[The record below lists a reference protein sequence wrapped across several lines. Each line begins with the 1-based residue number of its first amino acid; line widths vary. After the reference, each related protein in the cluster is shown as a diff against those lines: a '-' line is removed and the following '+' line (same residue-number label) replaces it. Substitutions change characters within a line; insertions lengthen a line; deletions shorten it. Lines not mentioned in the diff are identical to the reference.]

1 MSCFE
6 TVVELFRYVG
16 RPKFDAINNRF
27 SATIS
32 YDAHIYELLVSLQP
46 HTAWGEIEEI
56 VIDDVDID
64 VDDSFPAE
72 GTSITLTI
80 SISTGASE
88 SFFIDIKDLIQK
100 SPMLNRGTLR
110 KSFYLVEEDFYFNEG
125 MGEGL
130 AKIPELS
137 VLKNLCDFILCLSK
151 VAHYSN
157 SKSDDVCHKLVFLK
171 NTNAKS
177 LPLII
182 ETNVDYSLLLTGI
195 KDLKIIE
202 SFSDEKRAI
211 TDDNYFER
219 KGIFI
224 NTVVDFLESI
234 DVKKQFHFLFCEW
247 DEFLKL
253 YHNNLGVYLSGF
265 SFHKV
270 RKEVAEA
277 EANLAERFSK
287 IMSDMIAKLLGIP
300 VSLVATFG
308 MIKLNALP
316 EMLVVFLGVLLTSI
330 IMFFIVRSQYTQ
342 FRMICDAKD
351 IIFSPLVKKSVGYT
365 EDLKK
370 LVCNAKDNL
379 DKNQVMLNRYLL
391 FFQCLCWIPT
401 ALGGGMILMA
411 IMVHLGLL

>member
-64 VDDSFPAE
+64 VDDSLPAK

-100 SPMLNRGTLR
+100 SPMLNRGILR

-125 MGEGL
+125 MVEGL

-202 SFSDEKRAI
+202 SFSDEKKAI

-234 DVKKQFHFLFCEW
+234 DVKKQFHF
-247 DEFLKL
+247 
-253 YHNNLGVYLSGF
+253 YSVSGMNF
-265 SFHKV
+265 
-270 RKEVAEA
+270 
-277 EANLAERFSK
+277 
-287 IMSDMIAKLLGIP
+287 
-300 VSLVATFG
+300 
-308 MIKLNALP
+308 
-316 EMLVVFLGVLLTSI
+316 
-330 IMFFIVRSQYTQ
+330 
-342 FRMICDAKD
+342 
-351 IIFSPLVKKSVGYT
+351 
-365 EDLKK
+365 
-370 LVCNAKDNL
+370 
-379 DKNQVMLNRYLL
+379 
-391 FFQCLCWIPT
+391 
-401 ALGGGMILMA
+401 
-411 IMVHLGLL
+411 

>member
-1 MSCFE
+1 
-6 TVVELFRYVG
+6 
-16 RPKFDAINNRF
+16 
-27 SATIS
+27 
-32 YDAHIYELLVSLQP
+32 
-46 HTAWGEIEEI
+46 
-56 VIDDVDID
+56 
-64 VDDSFPAE
+64 
-72 GTSITLTI
+72 
-80 SISTGASE
+80 
-88 SFFIDIKDLIQK
+88 
-100 SPMLNRGTLR
+100 
-110 KSFYLVEEDFYFNEG
+110 
-125 MGEGL
+125 
-130 AKIPELS
+130 
-137 VLKNLCDFILCLSK
+137 
-151 VAHYSN
+151 
-157 SKSDDVCHKLVFLK
+157 
-171 NTNAKS
+171 
-177 LPLII
+177 
-182 ETNVDYSLLLTGI
+182 
-195 KDLKIIE
+195 
-202 SFSDEKRAI
+202 
-211 TDDNYFER
+211 
-219 KGIFI
+219 
-224 NTVVDFLESI
+224 
-234 DVKKQFHFLFCEW
+234 
-247 DEFLKL
+247 
-253 YHNNLGVYLSGF
+253 
-265 SFHKV
+265 

-308 MIKLNALP
+308 MIKLNTLP